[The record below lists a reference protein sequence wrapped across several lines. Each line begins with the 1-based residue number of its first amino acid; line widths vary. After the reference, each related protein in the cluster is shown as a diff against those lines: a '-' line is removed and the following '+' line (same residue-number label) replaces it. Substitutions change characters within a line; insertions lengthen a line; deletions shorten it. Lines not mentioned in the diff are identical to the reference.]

1 MSLNAHL
8 ATLQDRHARLEDQ
21 IVEEMAHPNTD
32 FSRLQI
38 YKKQKLL
45 LKEEIARLLSLSGAY
60 DAA

>member
-1 MSLNAHL
+1 
-8 ATLQDRHARLEDQ
+8 
-21 IVEEMAHPNTD
+21 MAHPNTD